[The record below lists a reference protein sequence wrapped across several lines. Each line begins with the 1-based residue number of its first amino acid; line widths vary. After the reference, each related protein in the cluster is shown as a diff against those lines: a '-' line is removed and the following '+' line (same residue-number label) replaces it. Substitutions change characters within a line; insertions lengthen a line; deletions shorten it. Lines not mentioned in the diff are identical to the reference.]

1 MPAAV
6 LLAIVLQTATP
17 PSAAGGVAAPQPAST
32 TRATAVRAAVPV
44 VIDGRDDD
52 EVWRIAQPITQFREF
67 QPKEDGDPRFPTEAR
82 VAYDDRYFYVF
93 IRAFDPHPDSILKL
107 LARRDVRAA
116 TDQLKIMVDSY
127 HDRRSGF
134 EFAVNPAGVKRD
146 YAMYNDAQEDD
157 AWDAVWDVGTQVDSL
172 GWTAEFRVPLSQ
184 LRYVPRAT
192 NTFGFAVWRD
202 IQRYSERVSWPVY
215 RGSQAGISSQLG
227 ELTGLD
233 GLPSPRRPE
242 IAPYVVTKNV
252 SVVSAGAFDRS
263 QKVTGGADLKYGLT
277 PSLTLDATINPD
289 FGQVEADPAVLNLTA
304 FETFFQERRPFFVQG
319 AGIFRFDVNC
329 SAVNDCNTGE
339 GLFYSRRIGRAPQL
353 DYGDP
358 NPPTATTIDGA
369 AKLTGRLPGGQTVG
383 LLDAVTGREVGSL
396 DRTMEPTTNYA
407 AVRAQQDFR
416 NGESGIGAMGTAV
429 NRDLDQ
435 WTEGS
440 LHRSAYVG
448 AVDFRHRFFGR
459 RYQISGSL
467 DLSRVAGTPSAIAAT
482 QQDPV
487 HYYQRPG
494 AGVSYDST
502 RTSLAGDAE
511 ELKFG
516 KVGGGITRF
525 ETSYQ
530 RRSQGF
536 EVNDLGFLLQADQQ
550 SWNTWFAFQSRH
562 PSSFYQ
568 TAFWNFNWWQFW
580 TAAGTAVERAANT
593 NVHAQLNNRWW
604 VHGGV
609 TAGQLGATF
618 CDRDCTRG
626 GPAVRVDPY
635 LSAWGEVDGDER
647 PAFTPYV
654 WFNYR
659 RGDVGRSER
668 FNGNVQVAFRVASQ
682 FRTSLTLSAT
692 HNVKDVQPHGVITDP
707 TPPFA
712 THYTFAHLNQKE
724 VSLTGRV
731 DYTLSTTLTLQL
743 YAQPF
748 VSKGTFSDVRELADP
763 NAAAFDDRYQPYP
776 AASDG
781 FNKKAFNSTAVL
793 RWEYRPGSALF
804 LVWTQG
810 RQHRDGAE
818 GPRSMSGDFRDL
830 FDLHPENTFLVK
842 ASYWINW

>member
-172 GWTAEFRVPLSQ
+172 GWTAEFRIPLSQ
-184 LRYVPRAT
+184 LRYVPRAV

-202 IQRYSERVSWPVY
+202 IQRYSERVSWPLY
-215 RGSQAGISSQLG
+215 RNSQAGISSQLG
-227 ELTGLD
+227 ELTGLE

-252 SVVSAGAFDRS
+252 SVPTGTRFDRS

-383 LLDAVTGREVGSL
+383 VLDAVTGREVGSL
-396 DRTMEPTTNYA
+396 DRTMEPTTNCA

-668 FNGNVQVAFRVASQ
+668 FNGNVQVAFRIASQ

-818 GPRSMSGDFRDL
+818 GPRSMGGDFRDL